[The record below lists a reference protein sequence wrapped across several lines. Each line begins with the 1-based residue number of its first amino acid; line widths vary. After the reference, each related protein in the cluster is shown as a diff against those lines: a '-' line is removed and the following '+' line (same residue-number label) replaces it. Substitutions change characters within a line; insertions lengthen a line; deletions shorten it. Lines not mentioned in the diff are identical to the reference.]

1 MKNRSVKVKITVWMT
16 MLMAVLA
23 AFLMALMMF
32 LSDSIATGTAM
43 EQMTRIVRGNLD
55 WVEMREGKL
64 HLEEGFVFYQNG
76 VSTLVYSKNGSLL
89 AGQVPVTF
97 TTSEA
102 FQNGTVRTID
112 NGGNPY
118 MILDVW
124 VPSDWESGVWV
135 RGVMEAPDTQELTE
149 YLLRIA
155 LIALPVFMLL
165 AAIGS
170 YRIVRKALRPLDTI
184 TATAEA
190 INEAKDLSGR
200 IGLPEGKDEFSRL
213 ASDFDHMFERLE
225 RSFNAEKQFTAD
237 ASHELRTP
245 IAIIKGACE
254 YAEKYDETPEDHQE
268 TISMIHR
275 QAERMNIL
283 VSQLLSMT
291 RMEQGTEKAHMEEW
305 QLGDLVQSICQEE
318 NWRGS
323 RFHLEVRS
331 NAVVKADYDLM
342 GRLIRNLVE
351 NGFKYGKPDGNV
363 WVEVTHLNDEGLVA
377 VRDDGIGIPEGE
389 QDKIWQR
396 FYQVDASRSE
406 EEGTGLGLAMV
417 RQIAR
422 IHGGYMTLESTVD
435 QGSKFVLHLPLKTE
449 EK

>member
-16 MLMAVLA
+16 MLMAILA
-23 AFLMALMMF
+23 AFLMVLMMF

-55 WVEMREGKL
+55 WVEIREGKL
-64 HLEEGFVFYQNG
+64 HLEEGFVFYQDG
-76 VSTLVYSKNGSLL
+76 VSTLVYGKNGSLL

-102 FQNGTVRTID
+102 FQNGIVRTID

-135 RGVMEAPDTQELTE
+135 RGVMEEPDTQELTD
-149 YLLRIA
+149 YLFRIA
-155 LIALPVFMLL
+155 LIALPAFMLL

-170 YRIVRKALRPLDTI
+170 YRIIRKALRPLDTI

-225 RSFNAEKQFTAD
+225 HSFNAEKQFTAD

-254 YAEKYDETPEDHQE
+254 YAKKYDETPEDHQE

-305 QLGDLVQSICQEE
+305 QLGDLIQFICQ
-318 NWRGS
+318 
-323 RFHLEVRS
+323 
-331 NAVVKADYDLM
+331 
-342 GRLIRNLVE
+342 
-351 NGFKYGKPDGNV
+351 
-363 WVEVTHLNDEGLVA
+363 
-377 VRDDGIGIPEGE
+377 
-389 QDKIWQR
+389 
-396 FYQVDASRSE
+396 
-406 EEGTGLGLAMV
+406 
-417 RQIAR
+417 
-422 IHGGYMTLESTVD
+422 
-435 QGSKFVLHLPLKTE
+435 
-449 EK
+449 